1 MRLFKSYAPFLCLL
15 RGEPVERVKQIKKPS
30 LMLQVLIGALLGVLI
45 GYFSPVFGSEVE
57 FLGTLFM
64 NFIQMIIVPLIFPLI
79 VLAIVEISKAKR
91 FGNVALKSFGYFF
104 IVTTTLIIF
113 TLLLGKW
120 TSVGSGFLVDSVS
133 TEAIDGI
140 ANSIDFKTF
149 LLSIIPS
156 NIVQAFA
163 DGNLL
168 PIIFFGIFLGI
179 SLVAIGEKAEPIV
192 QLLNAWSEAMFKMV
206 NYAIA
211 LAPIGVF
218 GFLAYDV
225 ATYGIDNLVSLGQ
238 FVFWTYVAYAIVAFV
253 IYPIIGWM
261 FKVPYFPLMKET
273 GDLSLLAFSTGSS
286 SVVLPSLI
294 DRLKKFGVSES
305 VASFVTPLGY
315 SFNLGGAAVYISMAV
330 MFVVN
335 LYDAS
340 LNLTDF
346 IALTLFLT
354 IISKSIAAVPSG
366 AVVVLLAS
374 ATQLGLPAQGVA
386 LLVSVDFFVNAGRTA
401 LNVVGN
407 ALAPVIIAKSEGQFE
422 ATTASQKMEPTKTIV
437 ENQ

>member
-1 MRLFKSYAPFLCLL
+1 MKKL
-15 RGEPVERVKQIKKPS
+15 KKPS
-30 LMLQVLIGALLGVLI
+30 LMLQVLIGALI
-45 GYFSPVFGSEVE
+45 GIIVGYLSPAFGMETE

-91 FGNVALKSFGYFF
+91 FGTVALKAFGYFF
-104 IVTTTLIIF
+104 IVTTGLIVMTLF
-113 TLLLGKW
+113 LGKW
-120 TSVGSGFLVDSVS
+120 SNVGSGFLADTVS
-133 TEAIDGI
+133 TESIEGI
-140 ANSIDFKTF
+140 ANNIDFKTF

-156 NIVQAFA
+156 NIIQAFA
-163 DGNLL
+163 EGNLL

-179 SLVAIGEKAEPIV
+179 ALMAIGEKAQPIV
-192 QLLNAWSEAMFKMV
+192 TLLEAWSEAMFKMV

-238 FVFWTYVAYAIVAFV
+238 FVFWAYAAYAIVAFIV
-253 IYPIIGWM
+253 YPILGWL
-261 FKVPYFPLMKET
+261 FKVPYFSLMKET

-294 DRLKKFGVSES
+294 SRLKKFGVSES
-305 VASFVTPLGY
+305 IASFVTPLGY

-335 LYDAS
+335 LYGAT

-346 IALTLFLT
+346 IVLALFLS

-407 ALAPVIIAKSEGQFE
+407 ALAPVIVAKSEGQFVSTKE
-422 ATTASQKMEPTKTIV
+422 TQKTSSTKTII
-437 ENQ
+437 NHQ

>member
-1 MRLFKSYAPFLCLL
+1 MKKR
-15 RGEPVERVKQIKKPS
+15 RRMKKPS
-30 LMLQVLIGALLGVLI
+30 LMVQVIIGGAIGILI
-45 GYFSPVFGSEVE
+45 GYLSPVIGSEAE
-57 FLGTLFM
+57 FLGHLFM
-64 NFIQMIIVPLIFPLI
+64 NFIQMIIVPLVFPLI

-91 FGNVALKSFGYFF
+91 FGTVALKSFGYFF
-104 IVTTTLIIF
+104 IVTTALIVF

-120 TSVGSGFLVDSVS
+120 TNVGSGFLADSVS

-149 LLSIIPS
+149 LVGIIPS

-168 PIIFFGIFLGI
+168 PIIFFGIFLGMA
-179 SLVAIGEKAEPIV
+179 LVAIGDKAQPIIH
-192 QLLNAWSEAMFKMV
+192 LLDAWSEAMFKMV

-211 LAPIGVF
+211 FAPVGVF

-225 ATYGIDNLVSLGQ
+225 AVYGIDNLVSLGQ
-238 FVFWTYVAYAIVAFV
+238 FVFWAYAAYAMVAF
-253 IYPIIGWM
+253 ILYPILGWL
-261 FKVPYFPLMKET
+261 FKVSYFSLLKET
-273 GDLSLLAFSTGSS
+273 SDLSILAFTTGSS

-294 DRLKKFGVSES
+294 KRLKNFGVSES
-305 VASFVTPLGY
+305 VSSFVTPLGY
-315 SFNLGGAAVYISMAV
+315 SFNLGGAGVYISLAV

-335 LYDAS
+335 LYDATLS
-340 LNLTDF
+340 MTDF
-346 IALTLFLT
+346 VALTLFLT

-407 ALAPVIIAKSEGQFE
+407 ALAPVVIAKSEGE
-422 ATTASQKMEPTKTIV
+422 LKLAGSLEEGETTETIA
-437 ENQ
+437 EH

>member
-1 MRLFKSYAPFLCLL
+1 MKKR
-15 RGEPVERVKQIKKPS
+15 RRMKKPS
-30 LMLQVLIGALLGVLI
+30 LMVQVIIGGAIGILI
-45 GYFSPVFGSEVE
+45 GYLSPVIGSEAE
-57 FLGTLFM
+57 FLGHLFM
-64 NFIQMIIVPLIFPLI
+64 NFIQMIIVPLVFPLI

-91 FGNVALKSFGYFF
+91 FGTVALKSFGYFF
-104 IVTTTLIIF
+104 IVTTALIVF

-120 TSVGSGFLVDSVS
+120 TNVGSGFLADSVS

-149 LLSIIPS
+149 LVGIIPS

-168 PIIFFGIFLGI
+168 PIIFFGIFLGMA
-179 SLVAIGEKAEPIV
+179 LVAIGDKAQPIIH
-192 QLLNAWSEAMFKMV
+192 LLDAWSEAMFKMV

-211 LAPIGVF
+211 FAPVGVF

-225 ATYGIDNLVSLGQ
+225 AVYGIDNLVSLGQ
-238 FVFWTYVAYAIVAFV
+238 FVFWAYAAYAMVAF
-253 IYPIIGWM
+253 ILYPILGWL
-261 FKVPYFPLMKET
+261 FKVPYFSLLKET
-273 GDLSLLAFSTGSS
+273 SDLSILAFTTGSS

-294 DRLKKFGVSES
+294 KRLKNFGVSES
-305 VASFVTPLGY
+305 VSSFVTPLGY
-315 SFNLGGAAVYISMAV
+315 SFNLGGAGVYISLAV

-335 LYDAS
+335 LYDATLS
-340 LNLTDF
+340 MTDF
-346 IALTLFLT
+346 VALTLFLT

-407 ALAPVIIAKSEGQFE
+407 ALAPVVIAKSEGE
-422 ATTASQKMEPTKTIV
+422 LKLAGSLEEGETTETIA
-437 ENQ
+437 EH

>member
-1 MRLFKSYAPFLCLL
+1 MKKL
-15 RGEPVERVKQIKKPS
+15 KKPS
-30 LMLQVLIGALLGVLI
+30 LMIQVLIGAIIGVLVGYLSPMI
-45 GYFSPVFGSEVE
+45 GKETE

-64 NFIQMIIVPLIFPLI
+64 NFIQMVIVPLIFPLI

-91 FGNVALKSFGYFF
+91 FGTVALKTFGYFF
-104 IVTTTLIIF
+104 IVTTGLIVM

-120 TSVGSGFLVDSVS
+120 SNVGSGFLADSVS
-133 TEAIDGI
+133 TEAIEGI
-140 ANSIDFKTF
+140 ANNIDLKTF
-149 LLSIIPS
+149 LLGVIPS
-156 NIVQAFA
+156 NIIQAFA
-163 DGNLL
+163 EGNLL

-179 SLVAIGEKAEPIV
+179 ALMAIGEKAQPIV
-192 QLLNAWSEAMFKMV
+192 TLLEAWSEAMFKMV

-211 LAPIGVF
+211 VAPIGVF

-225 ATYGIDNLVSLGQ
+225 ATHGIDNLLSLGQ
-238 FVFWTYVAYAIVAFV
+238 FVLWAYIAYAIVAFV
-253 IYPIIGWM
+253 VYPILGWL
-261 FKVPYFPLMKET
+261 FKVPYFSLMKET

-286 SVVLPSLI
+286 SAVLPSLI
-294 DRLKKFGVSES
+294 SRLKKFGVSES
-305 VASFVTPLGY
+305 IASFVTPLGY

-335 LYDAS
+335 LYGAT

-346 IALTLFLT
+346 VVLALFLT

-407 ALAPVIIAKSEGQFE
+407 ALAPVIVAKSEGQFE
-422 ATTASQKMEPTKTIV
+422 PVEAAQKTDSTKAVI
-437 ENQ
+437 NHQ